1 MLRQNDASIFEL
13 IAQQIITPESVGELS
28 KSVAKTLCIKES
40 LTLRAGGTSLG
51 GQAIGSGVVI
61 DVSKHLTNIVDYQPE
76 LKQITVEPGVIQDDL
91 NDFVAADGLRFAPDT
106 STSNRAMIG
115 GMIGNNS
122 CGSYSVYYGTTRE
135 HVKLLEV
142 ILADGSEA
150 VFGPLSAQQLH
161 DKLNQ
166 QDFEGNIY
174 RTVMR
179 LLETHGKQILQHFP
193 HPSIKRRNTG
203 YALDEL
209 YRHHQPFNPNGKPF
223 NLAPLICG
231 SEGTLAVVKTATLNL
246 VKQPKYRQLLC
257 AQFDSIE
264 SAMQVASYLLEFEP
278 AAIELIDKATLD
290 GTKTNLQQQ
299 QNRFWIEGD
308 PKAVLVCEWFA
319 DNQADLNHQMVNY
332 QAWLLQHGAYA
343 SPIIEA
349 KQAAKVWEVRKAGLG
364 MLMGKVTR
372 KKAVAVIEDAAVPV
386 KNLFDYFSDVQALM
400 AELEVGCVY
409 YGHASV
415 GLIHIRPEID
425 LATENGKHLFRT
437 IAARN
442 SKLVKKYRG
451 SISGEHGDGRIRAP
465 FIKEQVG
472 EQVYA
477 YLLELKRAF
486 DPNNLLNPGVI
497 IGDMPITDN
506 LRADRQPQK
515 LIETKFDWSS
525 DLSLMDAVEKCNGA
539 GACRKSAGRGVM
551 CPSYQA
557 TREENYSTRGRSNLL
572 RFALTEPNPQKALS
586 QVELQDALEMC
597 LGCKACKTECP
608 ANVDMAKL
616 KAEVLYQTQGL
627 SLSNWIFAH
636 YGSILKQAQNWPAT
650 YNWLQSLS
658 AIKALM
664 GVDKRRNL
672 PKAYSSNLAEW
683 WVGVSDKEIKK
694 NLLTKTELNKT
705 EPSSVKTKVW
715 VLCDLYSQY
724 QEPGV
729 GQAVLEVLQNFGLE
743 VIPVYLQH
751 SPRALISKGLLKQAR
766 KALLETVFAM
776 QAYQPQDL
784 IVGIEP
790 SELLVWRDE
799 AKDLLNNIEFQSNQA
814 WLNNNDDKQASQGLP
829 TILSFEELILKLNGQ
844 AALPEFNRMDKTLW
858 LHVHCHQKAL
868 AKPIDSQNALELI
881 PGLVVNMIP
890 SGCCG
895 MSGEFGYKHYE
906 VSKTIAN
913 QVLLPTLEQAQ
924 TDDLI
929 VATGTSCRHQLQDL
943 GKYQSLHIAQV
954 FAMAL
959 SELPT

>member
-1 MLRQNDASIFEL
+1 
-13 IAQQIITPESVGELS
+13 
-28 KSVAKTLCIKES
+28 
-40 LTLRAGGTSLG
+40 
-51 GQAIGSGVVI
+51 
-61 DVSKHLTNIVDYQPE
+61 
-76 LKQITVEPGVIQDDL
+76 IQDDL
-91 NDFVAADGLRFAPDT
+91 NDFVVADGLRFAPDT

-135 HVKLLEV
+135 HVKALEV

-150 VFGPLSAQQLH
+150 YFGPLTAQQLH

-166 QDFEGNIY
+166 QDFEGSIY
-174 RTVMR
+174 RTVVR
-179 LLETHGKQILQHFP
+179 LLETHGKQILEHFP

-246 VKQPKYRQLLC
+246 VVQPKHRQLLC

-264 SAMQVASYLLEFEP
+264 TAMKAVSHLLEFAP

-290 GTKTNLQQQ
+290 GTKANIQQQ
-299 QNRFWIEGD
+299 QNRFWIEDD
-308 PKAVLVCEWFA
+308 PQAVLVCEWFA
-319 DNQADLNHQMVNY
+319 DDEAELNHQMLTY
-332 QAWLLQHGAYA
+332 QAWLLEHGAYA
-343 SPIIEA
+343 SPIIDA

-386 KNLFDYFSDVQALM
+386 KNLFDYFSDVQGLM

-415 GLIHIRPEID
+415 GLIHIRPELD
-425 LATENGKHLFRT
+425 LATEEGKQLFQT
-437 IAARN
+437 IAERN

-451 SISGEHGDGRIRAP
+451 AISGEHGDGRIRAP

-477 YLLELKRAF
+477 YLLELKHAF
-486 DPNNLLNPGVI
+486 DPHNLLNPGVI
-497 IGDMPITDN
+497 IGDMPITSN
-506 LRADRQPQK
+506 LRADRQPK
-515 LIETKFDWSS
+515 ELLTTAFDWSN

-572 RFALTEPNPQKALS
+572 RYALTEPNPKKALS
-586 QVELQDALEMC
+586 EAELQDALEMC

-616 KAEVLYQTQGL
+616 KAEVLYQTQGV
-627 SLSNWIFAH
+627 SLSNWLFAH

-650 YNWLQSLS
+650 FNWLQSLS
-658 AIKALM
+658 VVKGLM
-664 GVDKRRNL
+664 GVSKNRVL
-672 PKAYSSNLAEW
+672 PKAFKSNLQTW
-683 WVGVSDKEIKK
+683 WFYF
-694 NLLTKTELNKT
+694 NAQKTSKALANQPT
-705 EPSSVKTKVW
+705 VW
-715 VLCDLYSQY
+715 VLCDLFSQY
-724 QEPGV
+724 QEPRV
-729 GQAVLEVLQNFGLE
+729 GQATLEVLHHLGLNVKPIFLE
-743 VIPVYLQH
+743 H
-751 SPRALISKGLLKQAR
+751 SPRMLISKGLLKQAK
-766 KALLETVFAM
+766 KALLQTVFDL
-776 QAYQPQDL
+776 QDYQSEDL
-784 IVGIEP
+784 ILGIEP

-799 AKDLLNNIEFQSNQA
+799 ASDLLRNVNFETNQA
-814 WLNNNDDKQASQGLP
+814 WSADVTEKQGLQK
-829 TILSFEELILKLNGQ
+829 IYSLEELMLTLNQ
-844 AALPEFNRMDKTLW
+844 RELLPKFHPVTKKLW

-868 AKPIDSQNALELI
+868 AKPIDSKIALELI
-881 PGLVVNMIP
+881 PGLVVKMIP

-895 MSGEFGYKHYE
+895 MSGDFGYKHYE
-906 VSKTIAN
+906 VSKAIAN
-913 QVLLPTLEQAQ
+913 QVLLPTLEQAKE
-924 TDDLI
+924 DDLI
-929 VATGTSCRHQLQDL
+929 VATGTSCRHQLADL
-943 GKYQSLHIAQV
+943 GQYQSLHIAQV

-959 SELPT
+959 NSNHA